1 MADSPSTRRE
11 RFRRLAEKR
20 VVRTIRE
27 IRLVGNL
34 FNRSNYEYDDADAEK
49 ILRTLDA
56 ELRLIRRLVQTS
68 KRSNDI
74 EFQL

>member
-1 MADSPSTRRE
+1 MALGSEPRRE

-34 FNRSNYEYDDADAEK
+34 FNRSNYEYDEAEAVK
-49 ILRTLDA
+49 ILRVL
-56 ELRLIRRLVQTS
+56 ESEVRMLRKRFEAGDRSTETDFRL
-68 KRSNDI
+68 
-74 EFQL
+74 